1 MSGDNG
7 PNWERIAR
15 QEMSINTQSF
25 FTEEV
30 APHAHR
36 ISYAIENDEAVKD
49 DFWLMVTR
57 FDEYVEHVGDDL
69 QRIGV
74 LDNQNPKMQ
83 LFRTV
88 RFIHSSFLTLG
99 DSIEEETVGEG
110 LGCSGFEYAR
120 DILADAEDLLDELEE
135 EYENASDEYIEE
147 GDDDE

>member
-1 MSGDNG
+1 MTVNNG
-7 PNWERIAR
+7 ADWEQIAR
-15 QEMSINTQSF
+15 QEMSINTESF

-36 ISYAIENDEAVKD
+36 ISYAIENGEDVED

-57 FDEYVEHVGDDL
+57 FDEYIEHVGDDL

-74 LDNQNPKMQ
+74 LDNGEPKMQ

-99 DSIEEETVGEG
+99 DSIEEGTVGKG
-110 LGCSGFEYAR
+110 LGCSDFEYAR

-135 EYENASDEYIEE
+135 EYENASDDDTEE